1 MTLAIRATPQSKSL
15 DKVCVS
21 SEDLG
26 RVSKDA
32 GKGSNSIRCSY
43 YCRQGGYTLNRARKG
58 LNEF

>member
-15 DKVCVS
+15 DKVYVC

-32 GKGSNSIRCSY
+32 GKGSTAFVAVITAAKEVIH
-43 YCRQGGYTLNRARKG
+43 QIELEKV
-58 LNEF
+58 